1 MERRK
6 CDQSTGLVFH
16 VTGINRCLLIFPYTI
31 RISVQ
36 TKCYCTVIPLYCYRV
51 DELYKFLQLW
61 VPHLYGELCPE
72 EVRAK
77 GFEFVESDTE
87 LWDDDGAGTA
97 HGSRHH
103 SQDGEIAELTRES
116 WEVS

>member
-1 MERRK
+1 M
-6 CDQSTGLVFH
+6 
-16 VTGINRCLLIFPYTI
+16 
-31 RISVQ
+31 
-36 TKCYCTVIPLYCYRV
+36 